1 MSSQKLTSSSP
12 ACASPTTPS
21 QTPLSQSAP
30 APHTDPSLFPT
41 RDAPKKPPRRSKN
54 SLPPTQTPDQQR
66 IDLWAPAP
74 TPSRAQI
81 SRHLIGG
88 EPRQGHREEKNTSRE
103 IESRSEGRT
112 KMKRK
117 EKKRWGFWWG
127 SIKLAY
133 SPQLYIASKKP
144 KQMRSKKKRPSSS
157 SSSRREKARAMLE
170 RERERDGDGT
180 EEREREEEE
189 EEEE

>member
-1 MSSQKLTSSSP
+1 MAEITVSFKNAKKKRKERKMRWTMSSQKLTSSSP

-54 SLPPTQTPDQQR
+54 SLPPPQTTQQQR

-81 SRHLIGG
+81 SPHLIGG

-117 EKKRWGFWWG
+117 EKK
-127 SIKLAY
+127 
-133 SPQLYIASKKP
+133 
-144 KQMRSKKKRPSSS
+144 
-157 SSSRREKARAMLE
+157 
-170 RERERDGDGT
+170 DGVFGGVQSNSLT
-180 EEREREEEE
+180 PLSFI
-189 EEEE
+189 